1 MDDLS
6 SARGLAGV
14 QAPPALCFLKMA
26 HPLTVKINS
35 AIYSLDTPIF
45 PRWYWFM
52 GVQIMSRMFCYA
64 VRGGNERIKKKKTHT
79 HTHTHTHTRPEEFVF
94 SALNGFLLVAL
105 TARLKHIDANVFV
118 CVTTCGCRAPVKR
131 HHMSRESRMASASLP
146 VRLQLLTEDQK
157 RKIPWNLDADERRLC
172 ETSESQFMYSSVSKL
187 QDYINII
194 LAHVIRNVHASC
206 VHIFK
211 KKKLKH
217 LFWRTRTETV
227 AEKERKRFGWAL
239 CREMP
244 VDMEWA
250 NVCLYN
256 GR

>member
-64 VRGGNERIKKKKTHT
+64 VRGGNERIKKKKKK
-79 HTHTHTHTRPEEFVF
+79 HTHTHTRPEEFVF

-211 KKKLKH
+211 KKKTKTFILKNPNRNCR
-217 LFWRTRTETV
+217 WKRK
-227 AEKERKRFGWAL
+227 KEVWLGTLPGDA
-239 CREMP
+239 CRYGMSE
-244 VDMEWA
+244 
-250 NVCLYN
+250 CLSV
-256 GR
+256 